1 MSSLKPILIFLFAAP
16 LLLAS
21 CATMNSDFSCKATA
35 TDSCLTIEQVDAMT
49 RFADDAP
56 QKRMEI
62 YIPARRDAK
71 GNLIPA
77 RTLRSPS

>member
-1 MSSLKPILIFLFAAP
+1 MNHLKPIFLIATT
-16 LLLAS
+16 LLISS

-62 YIPARRDAK
+62 YIPARHDAH

-77 RTLRSPS
+77 HTLRSPS

>member
-1 MSSLKPILIFLFAAP
+1 MNRLKPVFVIAIQ

-56 QKRMEI
+56 QKQMEI
-62 YIPARRDAK
+62 YIPARRDSR
-71 GNLIPA
+71 GILIPA
-77 RTLRSPS
+77 HTLRRPT